1 MLDQSVFEKFDLLP
15 MSYSKLNSFSNYP
28 CQFIINKLYK
38 VDTGTNPAMRAGQVV
53 EELLYDSL
61 MRKDVYMD
69 KVLLHFEEDFCD
81 FYDQEKVS
89 KYLEYIP
96 KMYKQ
101 CDSFLKQLGNYQLL
115 SYQEEIST
123 SILGINFI
131 GYTDFLFDL
140 DDELWLYDLK
150 TKARMSKPSNS
161 EYLQQWIYKKAL
173 EEKYQK
179 PVHCH
184 LDIITPT
191 KRHCEELFFNDSHE
205 IEIYNKIKGMASL
218 LQKCNTPEDVAL
230 LYQPNLDSWEWNA
243 QNIPARKQ
251 IWGI

>member
-140 DDELWLYDLK
+140 GDELWLYDLK

>member
-61 MRKDVYMD
+61 MRKDIYMD

-81 FYDQEKVS
+81 YHDQEKVS

-101 CDSFLKQLGNYQLL
+101 CNSFLKQLGNYQLL

-140 DDELWLYDLK
+140 GDELWLYDLK

>member
-61 MRKDVYMD
+61 TRKDVYMD

-81 FYDQEKVS
+81 FYDQEKVT

-115 SYQEEIST
+115 SYQEEINT

-140 DDELWLYDLK
+140 GDELWLYDLK

>member
-61 MRKDVYMD
+61 TRKDVYMD

-81 FYDQEKVS
+81 FYDQEKVT

-140 DDELWLYDLK
+140 GDELWLYDLK